1 MLKITVWE
9 PTIGKEISVS
19 HALHQLINS
28 GLTLTT
34 ITYVKNLN
42 GPSTHFIYCDLIDRN
57 QNFLNNK
64 RSDLLAKLDI
74 KGKPYEKVSYHASP
88 QQHFRD
94 CSTSSHINSITL
106 SVRDQDGELYDFNGM
121 PLEFKLEIN
130 LSDVF
135 CERSAVCAS

>member
-9 PTIGKEISVS
+9 PTIKKEISVS

-28 GLTLTT
+28 GPTLTT
-34 ITYVKNLN
+34 ITYVKKLN
-42 GPSTHFIYCDLIDRN
+42 SSSTYFIHCHLIDKN

-88 QQHFRD
+88 QQPFRD
-94 CSTSSHINSITL
+94 CSTSSHANSITL
-106 SVRDQDGELYDFNGM
+106 SIRDQDGRLFNFNGM
-121 PLEFKLEIN
+121 PIEFELEIN
-130 LSDVF
+130 
-135 CERSAVCAS
+135 